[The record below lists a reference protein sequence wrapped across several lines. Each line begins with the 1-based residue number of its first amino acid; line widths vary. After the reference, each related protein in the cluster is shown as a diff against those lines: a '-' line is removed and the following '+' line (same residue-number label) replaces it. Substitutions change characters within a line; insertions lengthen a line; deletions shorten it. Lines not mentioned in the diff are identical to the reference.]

1 MVVMVEVMQVMVQVE
16 TQSGNSGAGVEVC
29 SSTMSGGHFRN
40 RRRYLLFRKI
50 QGGGTVEFDEKV
62 SHLTTSISK
71 DPLLI
76 AKADGPKV
84 EGLAHPTD
92 RIIKA

>member
-1 MVVMVEVMQVMVQVE
+1 
-16 TQSGNSGAGVEVC
+16 
-29 SSTMSGGHFRN
+29 MSGGHFRN

-50 QGGGTVEFDEKV
+50 QGGDTIQFDEKV
-62 SHLTTSISK
+62 SNLTTSTSK
-71 DPLLI
+71 DPVLI

-84 EGLAHPTD
+84 EGQAHPTD